1 MAGYLKFS
9 VENVENEFPHNLVG
23 IVEHFLHDGRVSFT
37 QRDNIGKNVS
47 TRKGALIIKKNPKQS
62 VFKNLFGFKLF
73 WLLYRESFLKID
85 RNE

>member
-47 TRKGALIIKKNPKQS
+47 TRKGALIIKKIQNNQFS
-62 VFKNLFGFKLF
+62 RISLVLSCSGYYIENLF
-73 WLLYRESFLKID
+73 
-85 RNE
+85 